1 MVSKKD
7 VEKFDKDNELWDSK
21 QLGASSE
28 HAVPATEEDEKALDD
43 AMGLQLLS
51 FRIQKSIIE
60 QLKQLSK
67 LEGIGY
73 QPLMR
78 KVLTEYVRENEH
90 RLEQLLTPRQATE
103 KADILFAQA
112 IKLRGEIPA
121 LAPLSNER
129 VLAEGDYNKA
139 LTDSNALFCNA
150 YEKCSDPV
158 LKQHI
163 KLRLSQ
169 IGEILDQE
177 LQAEHDKKYGK
188 RQAG

>member
-1 MVSKKD
+1 MNKKD
-7 VEKFDKDNELWDSK
+7 LEKFDKDNELWDSK
-21 QLGASSE
+21 QLGASAE
-28 HAVPATEEDEKALDD
+28 HAVPVSDEEDKALDD
-43 AMGLQLLS
+43 SLGLQLLS
-51 FRIQKSIIE
+51 FRIQKSVIE
-60 QLKQLSK
+60 QLRGLAK

-78 KVLTEYVRENEH
+78 RILTAWVRENEH

-112 IKLRGEIPA
+112 IKLKGEIPA

-129 VLAEGDYNKA
+129 IFAEGDYNKA
-139 LTDSNALFCNA
+139 LTESNALFCNA
-150 YEKCSDPV
+150 YEKCGDPV

-169 IGEILDQE
+169 IREILDQE
-177 LQAEHDKKYGK
+177 LQQEHDKKYGK
-188 RQAG
+188 KRAV